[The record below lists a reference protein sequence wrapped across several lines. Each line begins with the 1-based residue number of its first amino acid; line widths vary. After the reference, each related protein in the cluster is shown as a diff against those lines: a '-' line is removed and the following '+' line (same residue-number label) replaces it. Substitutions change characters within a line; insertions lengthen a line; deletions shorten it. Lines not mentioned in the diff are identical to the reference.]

1 MSSRVRKAGL
11 LGVLW
16 ASGPAKVVA
25 AALVLAVTAT
35 SGGDAVNGWGRSE
48 TYAADAIAEPGPGQ
62 RWGEAQADP
71 DHLEGTPGNHTV
83 PESLRSRYP
92 KVEWDVQPHNT
103 ATVEDAPVAET
114 KGFEEGKSQ
123 EKPEARTK
131 YEKVY
136 ANADGTETTE
146 FSAGPVNYRD
156 GDRWQPIRTE
166 LVPQDQDQ
174 GWHNAADEVDV
185 RVARQADAERLTTL
199 AVDAEHEV
207 SYGLAGA
214 TKVDGAANGSTAT
227 YTEVQPGV
235 DLELESQ
242 PGGVKETLV
251 LTRPGATGFTFPLT
265 LKNLTAHV
273 EHNQVLLKD
282 RAGTTRA
289 VIPPG
294 DMVDANGH
302 RSTAVTYTLTSHNG
316 RQALQLALDA
326 AWLAQ
331 AAYPVAVDPTIQL
344 PVTGE
349 AADSSLY
356 VNGTSS
362 SPGGNTL
369 MVGPNAASYL
379 RFGGLVDK
387 LRHHTIFGA
396 QLWLVNYDADSCRP
410 RAVTVHPVTQGWAS
424 SDDVDFP
431 GPATGRQLAER
442 SFAHGHIAF
451 GQSSSACPTA
461 GELINLGGGGRD
473 LVQKWVNGEQANNG
487 ISLRASGDGS
497 GKKFTGPATAN
508 PPRLY
513 VTHSPYNATYA
524 LANPVPNPPVLQNQ
538 DGKVKIAVTNKS
550 ASAWAPGD
558 YYLAYRAYN
567 AKTGASV
574 VQQRSANLTATV
586 SRNQRVTLDATVKAL
601 PPGKYFLDFTM
612 VKTGGPVFTD
622 HQVPPGRVVLE
633 VFDIAPVVQEL
644 YPPNGYQTSTLTPQL
659 WARALDVDAPPSV
672 TMQFKFEVCERDA
685 ANKPVNCVNSGYQA
699 KTAWTVPAG
708 TLKWSKAYDWR
719 AYVKDATN
727 EVISPYSTIFTS
739 VPQPEITSRLA
750 GGPYATKDQEFDPQ
764 TGNYS
769 TAAVDA
775 SVTTVGPELRVVRT
789 YNSLDPR
796 RDGIFGAGW
805 STRYDMKL
813 VPDDDGSGNVV
824 ITYPDG
830 QQVRFGR
837 NPDGTFAAPFGRQA
851 KLTVDTAAWRLLD
864 LSGTTYQ
871 FSLNGRLN
879 RITDS
884 ANRAV
889 VLTYDTTTGKLQKA
903 QVSNSQT
910 NTAGRYLTFT
920 WTGNHVTSVKA
931 DQTTW
936 GYTYTGDLL
945 TKVCAGD
952 CTSYEYTAGSHYRTT
967 VLDSRPESYWRLGE
981 PEGTAAA
988 GEVAVNL
995 GKDAGAYKN
1004 VTLNAPGINTTDTAA
1019 SFNGTT
1025 SSVDLPKGTLKKS
1038 RDAAVELW
1046 FKSSVTGSGGPLL
1059 GYQDKALGSAS
1070 TTGVPVLYVGTD
1082 GRLRG
1087 QFGVGAV
1094 SPITSGTLV
1103 NDGKWHHVVLNSMG
1117 STQTLFL
1124 DGAKVG
1130 ELTGKQVDHEK
1141 LTFNQVGAAYAT
1153 GTWPAWGTTPQ
1164 RHFAGVIDEVALYS
1178 GPIGPQV
1185 IAAHRNANNQAD
1197 QLSKITLPSG
1207 KVAAAIAY
1215 DTNRDRVKEQTD
1227 DHGGTW
1233 RIGPPAVY
1241 GGDDDLR
1248 RTVEVLD
1255 PANRPSL
1262 YEYDALGGWLLRLG
1276 QPLGLEARPE
1286 DRPGE
1291 PTGTPT
1297 PPTET
1302 CGKPDPNDPAFC
1314 TTIPNGSGGPVFVRY
1329 GAEGMSIRSYSYDD
1343 KGQLSVVTDEN
1354 GDTVTLG
1361 YDARGNITSQ
1371 KTCRTAT
1378 ACHTTYQTYPT
1389 TITDEYDPRNFLP
1402 LESRDGRSASATDTT
1417 YRTSFSYHPTGQ
1429 VLQETAPDGS
1439 FVKHTYTNGAEA
1451 AVNGGSPPAALLAST
1466 MDARGKTTRY
1476 AYYNNGDLARVTA
1489 PNGLVTE
1496 HTYDNLGR
1504 RATTRAISDSFPAG
1518 VVTTFTHDARSRIKT
1533 TTGPLTT
1540 DAVTGEKHQLRT
1552 TNTFDA
1558 DGNVTQVEEADT
1570 QGNDPPRVTKYDYDQ
1585 HNRLSR
1591 ETDAEGYETSYEHD
1605 AFGHRTS
1612 ETDPNGNRFDFAYT
1626 SRGALAEVR
1635 LRDWRSDPTG
1645 VPAPANGYLLLQ
1657 SLSYDF
1663 AGRLASETDAM
1674 GRRTESQYW
1683 GDGLLRRKV
1692 LKDFDN
1698 PDGSKRD
1705 FVLEDNT
1712 YDGAG
1717 NLTRKVT
1724 ANGKSVTE
1732 HTHDRLGRLST
1743 VVVDPTGLR
1752 RTTTYSYDGGD
1763 NVTRTVTGGKAS
1775 NVPWEVSAT
1784 PETVTYRHDDVG
1796 NVVEETVTDGITD
1809 RVTKYAY
1816 DQRGHQVSVTD
1827 ARLNTT
1833 TYGFDEL
1840 GRQVVATGAEVSVER
1855 DGGAPTRVKP
1865 TAKTG
1870 YNTFD
1875 EVVATADELGTVS
1888 TVEHDRLGR
1897 VVSSTKP
1904 THQGITPTVRT
1915 SYDGNGNVTEV
1926 VNARGHTTKLAYDQ
1940 LDRLVTWDEPA
1951 TTGRAVSRYAFT
1963 RSGRLF
1969 SKTGPDG
1976 ARTESTYDDLDREIT
1991 STQYERKP
1999 TAGTFTA
2006 WQRYDD
2012 LGNVTSAVAPS
2023 GAATAFAYDTLGR
2036 LIKQTDPAGVPTHHG
2051 YDAAGNAVRAT
2062 DGLGRTT
2069 RTAFDLFG
2077 DQVARSELKP
2087 DGTVLRTTKF
2097 GHDPAGNTTT
2107 VTDAKLN
2114 TTTFEFDAGDRLV
2127 RQVEPEGVVQEFG
2140 YDAAGNLTRYTD
2152 PRGHRTITTYNPWG
2166 LPEKVVEPATAA
2178 HPDDRTWT
2186 SEYDANG
2193 NEVKLTAP
2201 GGVTRTRTYDPA
2213 DQPTAETGAGAEK
2226 PTAARDIAYDV
2237 VGRATR
2243 VGSDTYTY
2251 DDRGNLLTTA
2261 GPGGAA
2267 EFGYDADGNPTTRRD
2282 AAGSASYTY
2291 LKGRLS
2297 TVSDG
2302 LAGVTQTYSYDAAG
2316 AVKTIGYGAG
2326 RTRTYGYD
2334 DYGRLHTD
2342 VLTGSTGQGISSIAY
2357 TRNELDL
2364 VAGKTENG
2372 VETTYSYDAVGRLK
2386 SATAGGVT
2394 TPYEWDAAGNR
2405 TKAGAKTATY
2415 DERNR
2420 LLSDGDYT
2428 YTYSPRG
2435 TLASRTS
2442 SGHAE
2447 PFAFDA
2453 FDRMLSAA
2461 GQAYTYDALDRVATR
2476 NGTAFTYAGLGDDV
2490 VSDGSATFARGPG
2503 EELLATKKGGT
2514 SRVPVANGHGDVV
2527 GAMAPDGQALAD
2539 RTAYDAFGQVTAK
2552 TGDTGPLGY
2561 QGDWTDPATGQVDM
2575 GARWYDPAAGVFGS
2589 RDDIPFQGG
2598 DGVRANRYTYG
2609 AGDPV
2614 GQVDPDGHWSWPW
2627 DWFDD
2632 DDDAPSQWVVP
2643 YECYLCFDHG
2653 DIAWA
2658 IGEQADRFSGKKK
2671 KKKQSGANGTYPSYA
2686 PGPAYRGSGGSGRSC
2701 GSCYNASAAAQAEA
2715 ARRAEQERKRR
2726 VTAQAK
2732 AAAQYSARHVPRTV
2746 SGAAHA
2752 PVTNMPKTVSSNPK
2766 LPASKVGASRD
2777 VVADARR
2784 GTDKIYDAAVQKAGN
2799 PVKNTSKASSAS
2811 GSGGGF
2817 SWKWRGWK
2825 TEGADALDFLA
2836 EISGYND
2843 GKRCVTEGDTESCIW
2858 TAVSVLSL
2866 FAGPYGVGAV
2876 RAAKGIR
2883 MGAKHG
2889 DELVDAACTLVAGGN
2904 SFAGD
2909 TPVRMG
2915 DGSTEEIDDIR
2926 IGDRVSAADPTTG
2939 RAGSFAVTDVIV
2951 GTGAKDMVE
2960 VTVSAQGRTS
2970 TLTTTHGH
2978 PFWADGEW
2986 VDAGD
2991 LAVGQELYEGTVV
3004 GVRSWTEQ
3012 RTVYNLTVD
3021 AVHTFQVVAG
3031 AADVLV
3037 HNAGRCGAA
3046 LAKVRAG
3053 ATAVKNGV
3061 VSGAKAVGRGAQA
3074 AGRGVASGA
3083 QAVGRGLASGAQA
3096 AGRGLASVGR
3106 GLWEGSKTVGRW
3118 GRTKFLTNPVAYV
3131 RESPGKALAQC
3142 LGVNGVVTGLTIYLN
3157 SGQVQFK
3164 PENVVIIGVA
3174 GCLGTTVKD
3183 SWYMDRK

>member
-11 LGVLW
+11 LGALW

-25 AALVLAVTAT
+25 VAVVLAVTAT
-35 SGGDAVNGWGRSE
+35 SGGDAVDGWGRSE
-48 TYAADAIAEPGPGQ
+48 THAADTEVVPGPGQ

-71 DHLEGTPGNHTV
+71 DHLDGAPDNHTV
-83 PESLRSRYP
+83 PDSLRSRYP
-92 KVEWDVQPHNT
+92 KVEWDVHPHNT
-103 ATVEDAPVAET
+103 ASVETPPATET

-131 YEKVY
+131 HEKVY
-136 ANADGTETTE
+136 TNPDGTETTE
-146 FSAGPVNYRD
+146 FSAGPVHYRD
-156 GDRWQPIRTE
+156 GDQWKPIEPR
-166 LVPQDQDQ
+166 LVPDDQ

-185 RVARQADAERLTTL
+185 RLARHADAERLTTL
-199 AVDAEHEV
+199 TVDADHEV

-214 TKVDGAANGSTAT
+214 NEVDGAANGSTAT
-227 YTEVQPGV
+227 YPGVQPGV
-235 DLELESQ
+235 DLRLESQ

-251 LTRPGATGFTFPLT
+251 LTRPGPTDFTFPLT

-282 RAGTTRA
+282 RTDTTRA

-294 DMVDANGH
+294 DMVDANGV

-316 RQALQLALDA
+316 RQALRLTLDGT
-326 AWLAQ
+326 WLAQ
-331 AAYPVAVDPTIQL
+331 AAYPVAVDPTVQL

-396 QLWLVNYDADSCRP
+396 QLWLVNYDADSCKP
-410 RAVTVHPVTQGWAS
+410 RNVTVHPVTQSWAS

-431 GPATGRQLAER
+431 GPSTGRQLAER

-451 GQSSSACPTA
+451 GQSSSNCPTA

-473 LVQKWVNGEQANNG
+473 LVQKWVDGTQADNG

-550 ASAWAPGD
+550 AAAWAPGD

-586 SRNQRVTLDATVKAL
+586 NRNQRVTLDATIKAL

-622 HQVPPGRVVLE
+622 HQVPPGRIVLE
-633 VFDIAPVVQEL
+633 VFDIPPVVQEL
-644 YPPNGYQTSTLTPQL
+644 YPPNGYQARTLTPQL

-727 EVISPYSTIFTS
+727 EIISPYSTVLTS

-750 GGPYATKDQEFDPQ
+750 GGPYGTKDQEFDPQ

-805 STRYDMKL
+805 STRYDMKV

-824 ITYPDG
+824 VTYPDG

-837 NPDGTFAAPFGRQA
+837 NADGTFAAPFGRQA
-851 KLTVDTAAWRLLD
+851 KLTVDTTAWRLLD

-910 NTAGRYLTFT
+910 NTAGRFITFT
-920 WTGNHVTSVKA
+920 WTGDRVTAVKA

-936 GYTYTGDLL
+936 SYTYTGDLL
-945 TKVCAGD
+945 TKACVGTA
-952 CTSYEYTAGSHYRTT
+952 CTGYEYTAGSHYRTT

-988 GEVAVNL
+988 SEVAVNL
-995 GKDAGAYKN
+995 GKDVGTYKN
-1004 VTLNAPGINTTDTAA
+1004 ITLNTPGINATDTAA

-1025 SSVDLPKGTLKKS
+1025 SAVDLPKGTLKKS
-1038 RDAAVELW
+1038 RDGAVELW

-1070 TTGVPVLYVGTD
+1070 TTGVPILYVGTD
-1082 GRLRG
+1082 GKLRG
-1087 QFGVGAV
+1087 QFGVGSV
-1094 SPITSGTLV
+1094 SPITSGVLV
-1103 NDGKWHHVVLNSMG
+1103 NDGKWHHVVLSSMG
-1117 STQTLFL
+1117 ATQTLFL

-1164 RHFAGVIDEVALYS
+1164 RHFSGVIDEVAVYA
-1178 GPIGPQV
+1178 GPVGPTTTT
-1185 IAAHRNANNQAD
+1185 AHRAANNQAD
-1197 QLSKITLPSG
+1197 QLAKITLPSG
-1207 KVAAAIAY
+1207 KVAATTTY
-1215 DTNRDRVKEQTD
+1215 DTTRDRVKEHTD
-1227 DHGGTW
+1227 DNGGTW
-1233 RIGPPAVY
+1233 RVGPPAVY

-1291 PTGTPT
+1291 PTSTPA
-1297 PPTET
+1297 PPAET
-1302 CGKPDPNDPAFC
+1302 CGKPDPNDPSFC

-1343 KGQLSVVTDEN
+1343 KGQLTVVTDEN

-1361 YDARGNITSQ
+1361 YDARGNITSK

-1378 ACHTTYQTYPT
+1378 ECHTTYETYPT
-1389 TITDEYDPRNFLP
+1389 TVTDEYDPRNFLP
-1402 LESRDGRSASATDTT
+1402 LESRDGRSASATDNT
-1417 YRTSFSYHPTGQ
+1417 YRTTFGYHPTGQ
-1429 VLQETAPDGS
+1429 LVQETAPDGS

-1466 MDARGKTTRY
+1466 MDARGRTTRY

-1496 HTYDNLGR
+1496 YTYDNLGR
-1504 RATTRAISDSFPAG
+1504 RVTVKEISDSFPAG
-1518 VVTTFTHDARSRIKT
+1518 VTTTFSYDAMSRLRT
-1533 TTGPLTT
+1533 TTGQLTA
-1540 DAVTGEKHQLRT
+1540 DAVSGEKHQRRT
-1552 TNTFDA
+1552 TNTFDV
-1558 DGNVTQVEEADT
+1558 DGNITQVEEADA
-1570 QGNDPPRVTKYDYDQ
+1570 QGNDAPRVTKYDYDQ
-1585 HNRLSR
+1585 HNRLAR
-1591 ETDAEGYETSYEHD
+1591 ETDAEGGETSYEHD
-1605 AFGHRTS
+1605 AFGQRTS
-1612 ETDPNGNRFDFAYT
+1612 ETDPNGNRFDFAHT
-1626 SRGALAEVR
+1626 SRGSLAEVR
-1635 LRDWRSDPTG
+1635 LRDWRSDPAG
-1645 VPAPANGYLLLQ
+1645 VPAPANGYLLLA

-1674 GRRTESQYW
+1674 GRRTEFQYW

-1692 LKDFDN
+1692 LKDLRN

-1717 NLTRKVT
+1717 NLTRKVA

-1732 HTHDRLGRLST
+1732 HTHDRLGRLAT

-1763 NVTRTVTGGKAS
+1763 NVTRAVTGGKAS
-1775 NVPWEVSAT
+1775 NAPWEVSAA
-1784 PETVTYRHDDVG
+1784 PEAVSYRHDDVG

-1809 RVTKYAY
+1809 RVTKFTY
-1816 DQRGHQVSVTD
+1816 DQRGHQTSVTD
-1827 ARLNTT
+1827 PRLNTA

-1840 GRQVVATGAEVSVER
+1840 GRQVTATGAAVSVER
-1855 DGGAPTRVKP
+1855 DGGAPTTTKP
-1865 TAKTG
+1865 TTKTG

-1875 EVVATADELGTVS
+1875 DVVATADALGNVS
-1888 TVEHDRLGR
+1888 TAEYDRLGR
-1897 VVSSTKP
+1897 VVAASSP
-1904 THQGITPTVRT
+1904 THQGVTPTVKT
-1915 SYDGNGNVTEV
+1915 SYDGNGNVTEI
-1926 VNARGHTTKLAYDQ
+1926 VNARGHATRLAYDQ
-1940 LDRLVTWDEPA
+1940 LDRVVTWDEPA
-1951 TTGRAVSRYAFT
+1951 TTGRAVTRYAFT
-1963 RSGRLF
+1963 RSGQVL
-1969 SKTGPDG
+1969 STTLPDG
-1976 ARTESTYDDLDREIT
+1976 ARTESTYDDLDRPVT
-1991 STQYERKP
+1991 ATQYERKP
-1999 TAGTFTA
+1999 TTGTFTA

-2023 GAATAFAYDTLGR
+2023 GAAAAFTYDTLGQ
-2036 LIKQTDPAGVPTHHG
+2036 LIKETDPAGVPTHRG
-2051 YDAAGNAVRAT
+2051 YDAAGNAVRVT

-2069 RTAFDLFG
+2069 RLAYDLFG
-2077 DQVARSELKP
+2077 DQVAKSELKP
-2087 DGTVLRTTKF
+2087 DGTVLRTTRF

-2127 RQVEPEGVVQEFG
+2127 RQVEPEGVTQEFG

-2152 PRGHRTITTYNPWG
+2152 PRGHRTITTYNAWG
-2166 LPEKVVEPATAA
+2166 LPEKVIEPATAA
-2178 HPDDRTWT
+2178 HPTDRTWT

-2201 GGVTRTRTYDPA
+2201 GGVVRTRTHDPA
-2213 DQPTAETGAGAEK
+2213 DQLTAETGSGAEQ
-2226 PTAARDIAYDV
+2226 PTTARDIAYDV
-2237 VGRATR
+2237 VGRAIR
-2243 VGSDTYTY
+2243 VGSDTYSY

-2282 AAGSASYTY
+2282 AAGTATYSY
-2291 LKGRLS
+2291 LKGRLHA
-2297 TVSDG
+2297 VAEG
-2302 LAGVTQTYSYDAAG
+2302 LAGVTRTYGYDAAG
-2316 AVKTIGYGAG
+2316 ALKTIGYGAG
-2326 RTRTYGYD
+2326 RTRTLSYD
-2334 DYGRLHTD
+2334 DHGRLHTD
-2342 VLTGSTGQGISSIAY
+2342 VLAGSAGQSISSTAY
-2357 TRNELDL
+2357 KRDELDL
-2364 VAGKTENG
+2364 VSSKTENG
-2372 VETTYSYDAVGRLK
+2372 VETTYTYDAVGRLK
-2386 SATAGGVT
+2386 TATTGGVT

-2405 TKAGAKTATY
+2405 TKAGAKTSTY

-2428 YTYSPRG
+2428 YAYSPRG
-2435 TLASRTS
+2435 TTASRTS
-2442 SGHAE
+2442 SGHTE

-2453 FDRMLSAA
+2453 FDRMVGAA
-2461 GQAYTYDALDRVATR
+2461 GQTFTYDGLDRVATR
-2476 NGTAFTYAGLGDDV
+2476 NGAAFTYAGLDDEV
-2490 VSDGSATFARGPG
+2490 VSDGAATFARGPG
-2503 EELLATKKGGT
+2503 DELLATRKGET
-2514 SRVPVANGHGDVV
+2514 SRVPVANGHGDVI
-2527 GAMAPDGQALAD
+2527 GAIAPDGQALSD
-2539 RTAYDAFGQVTAK
+2539 RTSYDPFGEVTAK

-2575 GARWYDPAAGVFGS
+2575 GARWYDPSAGVFTS

-2598 DGVRANRYTYG
+2598 DGIRANRYTYG

-2632 DDDAPSQWVVP
+2632 DDDDGPSQWVET
-2643 YECYLCFDHG
+2643 YECIVFCDYASDLSWL
-2653 DIAWA
+2653 IRQ
-2658 IGEQADRFSGKKK
+2658 QADNLSGKKRK
-2671 KKKQSGANGTYPSYA
+2671 KSPGASGTYPDYA
-2686 PGPAYRGSGGSGRSC
+2686 RGPAYSGPGGGGSC
-2701 GSCYNASAAAQAEA
+2701 GSCYKRGGGGPTAAERAEA
-2715 ARRAEQERKRR
+2715 ARRAEHERKRR

-2732 AAAQYSARHVPRTV
+2732 AAAQYSARHTPRTV

-2752 PVTNMPKTVSSNPK
+2752 PVTNMPKTVSSDPK
-2766 LPASKVGASRD
+2766 LPANQVGANRD
-2777 VVADARR
+2777 VVADAKR

-2799 PVKNTSKASSAS
+2799 PVSNTSAASKS
-2811 GSGGGF
+2811 GAGGGGF
-2817 SWKWRGWK
+2817 AWKWPKWQGWK
-2825 TEGADALDFLA
+2825 AEGKALLNGLA

-2843 GKRCVTEGDTESCIW
+2843 GKRCVTEGDVESCIW
-2858 TAVSVLSL
+2858 AGVSVLSL

-2876 RAAKGIR
+2876 RAAKGVR
-2883 MGAKHG
+2883 MGAKHA
-2889 DELVDAACTLVAGGN
+2889 DELVGAACALVASN
-2904 SFAGD
+2904 SFTGD
-2909 TPVRMG
+2909 TAVRMG
-2915 DGSTEEIDDIR
+2915 DGSTKR
-2926 IGDRVSAADPTTG
+2926 IEDVHVGDQVAATDPTTG
-2939 RAGSFAVTDVIV
+2939 ESGAFTVTDLITRAGV
-2951 GTGAKDMVE
+2951 KQMVE
-2960 VTVSAQGRTS
+2960 VTVEAEGRTS
-2970 TLTTTHGH
+2970 TLTTTDGH
-2978 PFWADGEW
+2978 PFWADGAWAE
-2986 VDAGD
+2986 AGD
-2991 LAVGQELYEGTVV
+2991 LVAGQRLSEGTVV

-3012 RTVYNLTVD
+3012 RTVHNLTVD
-3021 AVHTFQVVAG
+3021 TVHTFQVVAG
-3031 AADVLV
+3031 DADVLV
-3037 HNAGRCGAA
+3037 HNAGRCGKA

-3061 VSGAKAVGRGAQA
+3061 VSGAKAVASGARAVGRGVQA
-3074 AGRGVASGA
+3074 VGRGVAS
-3083 QAVGRGLASGAQA
+3083 
-3096 AGRGLASVGR
+3096 AGRWLGMHARIIG
-3106 GLWEGSKTVGRW
+3106 K
-3118 GRTKFLTNPVAYV
+3118 RTGYYIALNPARFFLKCIALPVA
-3131 RESPGKALAQC
+3131 
-3142 LGVNGVVTGLTIYLN
+3142 VTGA
-3157 SGQVQFK
+3157 S
-3164 PENVVIIGVA
+3164 
-3174 GCLGTTVKD
+3174 TTVDNTAVTLGAMVGSTMACAVNMTHDAWPTYKP
-3183 SWYMDRK
+3183 K

>member
-16 ASGPAKVVA
+16 ASAPVKVVVVG
-25 AALVLAVTAT
+25 LVLAVTAT
-35 SGGDAVNGWGRSE
+35 SAGDAVNGWGRSE
-48 TYAADAIAEPGPGQ
+48 TYAASTELEPGPGQ
-62 RWGEAQADP
+62 RWGEAQSDP
-71 DHLEGTPGNHTV
+71 DHLEGAPNNHTV
-83 PESLRSRYP
+83 PASLRSRYP

-103 ATVEDAPVAET
+103 ATVEDPPAAEA
-114 KGFEEGKSQ
+114 KGYEEGKSQ

-136 ANADGTETTE
+136 SNPDGTETTE

-156 GDRWQPIRTE
+156 GDEWKPIRTE
-166 LVPQDQDQ
+166 LVPQDQ
-174 GWHNAADEVDV
+174 GWHNAADEVDI
-185 RVARQADAERLTTL
+185 RLARQAAADRLTTL
-199 AVDAEHEV
+199 TVDADHEV

-214 TKVDGAANGSTAT
+214 NDVTGAANGSTAT
-227 YTEVQPGV
+227 YPEVQPGV

-251 LTRPGATGFTFPLT
+251 LTRPGATTFTFPLT
-265 LKNLTAHV
+265 LKNLTAHIDA
-273 EHNQVLLKD
+273 NQVLLTD
-282 RAGTTRA
+282 GSGRTRA

-294 DMVDANGH
+294 DMVDADGN
-302 RSTAVTYTLTSHNG
+302 RSTAVTYALTTHDGRPALRLTLDET
-316 RQALQLALDA
+316 
-326 AWLAQ
+326 WLAH
-331 AAYPVAVDPTIQL
+331 AAYPVAVDPTVQL
-344 PVTGE
+344 PVTGD
-349 AADSSLY
+349 AADSSLH

-362 SPGGNTL
+362 APGGQL
-369 MVGPNAASYL
+369 LGVGPNAASYL
-379 RFGGLVDK
+379 RFGSLVDK

-410 RAVTVHPVTQGWAS
+410 RAVTVHPVTQSWAS

-451 GQSSSACPTA
+451 GQSSSNCPTA
-461 GELINLGGGGRD
+461 GELINLGAGGRD

-513 VTHSPYNATYA
+513 VTHSPYNATYS
-524 LANPVPNPPVLQNQ
+524 LANPVPDPPVLQNQ

-550 ASAWAPGD
+550 AAAWAPGD

-574 VQQRSANLTATV
+574 VQQRSANLTGTV
-586 SRNQRVTLDATVKAL
+586 NRNQRVTLDATIKAL

-633 VFDIAPVVQEL
+633 VFDIPPVVQEL
-644 YPPNGYQTSTLTPQL
+644 HPPNGYQTPTLTPQL
-659 WARALDVDAPPSV
+659 WARALDIDAPPSV

-685 ANKPVNCVNSGYQA
+685 ANKPVDCVNSGYQA

-719 AYVKDATN
+719 AYVKDVNN
-727 EVISPYSTIFTS
+727 EVISPYSTILTS

-750 GGPYATKDQEFDPQ
+750 GGPYGTKDQEFDPQ

-775 SVTTVGPELRVVRT
+775 SVTGVGPELRVVRT

-796 RDGIFGAGW
+796 RDGLFGAGW

-837 NPDGTFAAPFGRQA
+837 NADGTFAAPFGRQA
-851 KLTVDTAAWRLLD
+851 RLTVDGAAWRLLD

-903 QVSNSQT
+903 QVANSQT
-910 NTAGRYLTFT
+910 NTAGRYVTFT
-920 WTGNHVTSVKA
+920 WTGNRVTAVKA

-936 GYTYTGDLL
+936 SYTYTGDLL
-945 TKVCAGD
+945 TKVCAGG

-981 PEGTAAA
+981 PEGAAA
-988 GEVAVNL
+988 ASEVAVNL
-995 GKDAGAYKN
+995 GKDAGTYKN
-1004 VTLNAPGINTTDTAA
+1004 VTLATPGINGADTAA

-1025 SSVDLPKGTLKKS
+1025 SSVALPKGTLKKS
-1038 RDAAVELW
+1038 RDGAVELW

-1070 TTGVPVLYVGTD
+1070 TTGVPILYVGTD
-1082 GRLRG
+1082 GKLRG
-1087 QFGVGAV
+1087 QFGVGAI
-1094 SPITSGTLV
+1094 SPITSGTTV
-1103 NDGKWHHVVLNSMG
+1103 NDGKWHHVVLDSMG
-1117 STQTLFL
+1117 GTQSLFL

-1130 ELTGKQVDHEK
+1130 QLTGKQIDHEK
-1141 LTFNQVGAAYAT
+1141 LTFNQIGAAYAT
-1153 GTWPAWGTTPQ
+1153 GTWPAWGSTPQ
-1164 RHFAGVIDEVALYS
+1164 RHFAGVIDEVAVYS
-1178 GPIGPQV
+1178 GPLGPQSA
-1185 IAAHRNANNQAD
+1185 AAHRAANNQAD
-1197 QLSKITLPSG
+1197 QLAKITLPSG
-1207 KVAAAIAY
+1207 KVAATISY
-1215 DTNRDRVKEQTD
+1215 DTALDRVKEQVD
-1227 DHGGTW
+1227 EHGGSW
-1233 RIGPPAVY
+1233 RVGPPAVY

-1291 PTGTPT
+1291 PTSAPT

-1314 TTIPNGSGGPVFVRY
+1314 TTIPNSSGGPVFVRY

-1343 KGQLSVVTDEN
+1343 SGRLTVVTDEN
-1354 GDTVTLG
+1354 GDAVTLG
-1361 YDARGNITSQ
+1361 YDERGNVTST

-1378 ACHTTYQTYPT
+1378 ECHTSYETYPT
-1389 TITDEYDPRNFLP
+1389 TVTNEYDPRNFLP
-1402 LESRDGRSASATDTT
+1402 LEARDGRSASATDTT
-1417 YRTSFSYHPTGQ
+1417 YRTTFAYHPTGQ
-1429 VLQETAPDGS
+1429 LLQETAPDGS

-1466 MDARGKTTRY
+1466 VDARGKTTRY
-1476 AYYNNGDLARVTA
+1476 AYYNNGDLARVTH
-1489 PNGLVTE
+1489 PSGLITE
-1496 HTYDNLGR
+1496 FTYDNLGR
-1504 RATTRAISDSFPAG
+1504 RAGAKEISDSFPNG
-1518 VVTTFTHDARSRIKT
+1518 VVTTYTYDAMSRLQT
-1533 TTGPLTT
+1533 TTGPITA
-1540 DAVTGEKHQLRT
+1540 DAVTGRKHQLRT
-1552 TNTFDA
+1552 SHTFDA
-1558 DGNVTQVEEADT
+1558 DGNITRTEESDT
-1570 QGNDPPRVTKYDYDQ
+1570 QGNDPTRVTEFEYDD
-1585 HNRLSR
+1585 HNRLTR
-1591 ETDAEGYETSYEHD
+1591 ETDAEGNETSYEYD
-1605 AFGHRTS
+1605 AFGQLTS
-1612 ETDPNGNRFDFAYT
+1612 ETDPNGNRFDYAYT

-1635 LRDWRSDPTG
+1635 LRDWRGDPAG
-1645 VPAPANGYLLLQ
+1645 VPAPANGYLLVA

-1674 GRRTESQYW
+1674 GRRTEYQYW

-1705 FVLEDNT
+1705 YVLEDNA

-1717 NLTRKVT
+1717 NLTRRVT

-1732 HTHDRLGRLST
+1732 HTHDRLGRLAT
-1743 VVVDPTGLR
+1743 VVVDPAGLR
-1752 RTTTYSYDGGD
+1752 RTTTYTYDGGD
-1763 NVTRTVTGGKAS
+1763 NVTRTVTGGKTS

-1784 PETVTYRHDDVG
+1784 PETVTYRHDDAG

-1816 DQRGHQVSVTD
+1816 DQRGHQTSVTD
-1827 ARLNTT
+1827 PRSNTT

-1840 GRQVVATGAEVSVER
+1840 GRQVSVTGAAVAVER
-1855 DGGAPTRVKP
+1855 DGGAPT
-1865 TAKTG
+1865 TAKPSTRTG

-1875 EVVATADELGTVS
+1875 EVVAATDPLGSVS
-1888 TVEHDRLGR
+1888 TTGYDRLGR
-1897 VVSSTKP
+1897 VVTATAP
-1904 THQGITPTVRT
+1904 THDGVTPTVRT

-1926 VNARGHTTKLAYDQ
+1926 VDARGHATRFAYDQ
-1940 LDRLVTWDEPA
+1940 LDRLVARDEPA
-1951 TTGRAVSRYAFT
+1951 STGRAVWRFTYT
-1963 RSGRLF
+1963 RSGQVL
-1969 SKTGPDG
+1969 STTAPDG
-1976 ARTESTYDDLDREIT
+1976 GRVESTYDDLDREIT
-1991 STQYERKP
+1991 STEYERKP
-1999 TAGTFTA
+1999 TTGTFTS

-2012 LGNVTSAVAPS
+2012 LGNVTSSVTPT
-2023 GAATAFAYDTLGR
+2023 GAATTFGYDTLGR
-2036 LIKQTDPAGVPTHHG
+2036 LTKETDPAGVPTHRG
-2051 YDAAGNAVRAT
+2051 YDAAGNEVRVT

-2069 RTAFDLFG
+2069 RLAYDLFG
-2077 DQVARSELKP
+2077 DRVAESDLKP

-2097 GHDPAGNTTT
+2097 GHDAAGNTTS
-2107 VTDAKLN
+2107 VTDAEQN

-2127 RQVEPEGVVQEFG
+2127 KQVEPEGITQEFG

-2152 PRGHRTITTYNPWG
+2152 PRGNRTITTYNPWG

-2178 HPDDRTWT
+2178 HPTDRTWT

-2193 NEVKLTAP
+2193 NEVTLTAP
-2201 GGVTRTRTYDPA
+2201 GGVVRTRTYDPA
-2213 DQPTAETGAGAEK
+2213 DQLTSETGSGAEQ
-2226 PTAARDIAYDV
+2226 PTAARDLAYDPLGQV
-2237 VGRATR
+2237 VR
-2243 VGSDTYTY
+2243 VGDDTYTY

-2261 GPGGAA
+2261 GPGGTA
-2267 EFGYDADGNPTTRRD
+2267 EFGYDGDGNQTTRRD
-2282 AAGSASYTY
+2282 AAGAVTSTY
-2291 LKGRLS
+2291 LKGRLD
-2297 TVSDG
+2297 TVAEG
-2302 LAGVTQTYSYDAAG
+2302 LAGVTRTYGYDAAG

-2334 DYGRLHTD
+2334 DYGRQNSD
-2342 VLTGSTGQGISSIAY
+2342 VLTGSTGNTISSVTYA
-2357 TRNELDL
+2357 RDALDL
-2364 VAGKTENG
+2364 VERKTENG
-2372 VETTYSYDAVGRLK
+2372 VETTYAYDAAGRLRG
-2386 SATAGGVT
+2386 ATTGGVT
-2394 TPYEWDAAGNR
+2394 TAYEWDAAGNR
-2405 TKAGAKTATY
+2405 TKAGAKAATY

-2428 YTYSPRG
+2428 YAYSPRG

-2442 SGHAE
+2442 SGHTE

-2453 FDRMLSAA
+2453 FDRVVGAA
-2461 GQAYTYDALDRVATR
+2461 GQTYTYDGLDRVASR
-2476 NGTAFTYAGLGDDV
+2476 NGVAFTYSGTEDEV
-2490 VSDGSATFARGPG
+2490 VSDGAATFARGPG
-2503 EELLATKKGGT
+2503 DELLATRQGGT
-2514 SRVPVANGHGDVV
+2514 SRVPVANGHGDVI
-2527 GAMAPDGQALAD
+2527 GALAPDGESLTD
-2539 RTAYDAFGQVTAK
+2539 RTTYDAFGRVTAK

-2561 QGDWTDPATGQVDM
+2561 QGDWTDPATGRVDM
-2575 GARWYDPAAGVFGS
+2575 GARWYDPATGAFDS

-2598 DGVRANRYTYG
+2598 DGVRANRYAYG

-2632 DDDAPSQWVVP
+2632 DDDEPSQWVET
-2643 YECYLCFDHG
+2643 YECVIFCFEDMS
-2653 DIAWA
+2653 WA
-2658 IGEQADRFSGKKK
+2658 IRQQADNLSGKKRK
-2671 KKKQSGANGTYPSYA
+2671 KSPGASGTYPSYA
-2686 PGPAYRGSGGSGRSC
+2686 PGPAYRGSGGGGSC
-2701 GSCYNASAAAQAEA
+2701 GACYNASAAARAEA
-2715 ARRAEQERKRR
+2715 ARRAEHERKRR

-2732 AAAQYSARHVPRTV
+2732 SAAQYSARHVPRTV
-2746 SGAAHA
+2746 SGSAHA
-2752 PVTNMPKTVSSNPK
+2752 PVTNMPKPVSSNPK
-2766 LPASKVGASRD
+2766 LPAGKVGANRD
-2777 VVADARR
+2777 VVADAKR
-2784 GTDKIYDAAVQKAGN
+2784 GTDRIYDAAVQKAGN
-2799 PVKNTSKASSAS
+2799 PVRNTTKASSGS
-2811 GSGGGF
+2811 KSGGGGF
-2817 SWKWRGWK
+2817 AWKWPKWQGWK
-2825 TEGADALDFLA
+2825 NEGKGLLDTLG
-2836 EISGYND
+2836 EISGFND
-2843 GKRCVTEGDTESCIW
+2843 GKRCVTEGDAESCVW
-2858 TAVSVLSL
+2858 SVVSVASL

-2876 RAAKGIR
+2876 RAAKGVR
-2883 MGAKHG
+2883 LGAKYG
-2889 DELVDAACTLVAGGN
+2889 DEAVEAACALVAAN

-2909 TPVRMG
+2909 TAVRLG
-2915 DGSTEEIDDIR
+2915 DGSTKAIADVR
-2926 IGDRVSAADPTTG
+2926 IGDQVAAADPTTG
-2939 RAGSFAVTDVIV
+2939 RTGSFAVTDVI
-2951 GTGAKDMVE
+2951 TGAGVKGMTE
-2960 VTVSAQGRTS
+2960 VTVSAGGRTS
-2970 TLTTTHGH
+2970 TLTTTDGH
-2978 PFWADGEW
+2978 PFWADGRW
-2986 VDAGD
+2986 VEAGD
-2991 LAVGQELYEGTVV
+2991 LVAGQRLSEGTVV
-3004 GVRSWTEQ
+3004 GVRSWSEQ
-3012 RTVYNLTVD
+3012 RTVHNLTVD

-3031 AADVLV
+3031 DADVLV
-3037 HNAGRCGAA
+3037 HNAGKCGKA
-3046 LAKVRAG
+3046 LAKVKSGLG
-3053 ATAVKNGV
+3053 AAKNALARGGTAVANG
-3061 VSGAKAVGRGAQA
+3061 ARAVGRGVQSF
-3074 AGRGVASGA
+3074 GRGVANLGKFAARKARIEIKRTSMYVINNSGRA
-3083 QAVGRGLASGAQA
+3083 FRKCVLAPAIAPVVG
-3096 AGRGLASVGR
+3096 
-3106 GLWEGSKTVGRW
+3106 
-3118 GRTKFLTNPVAYV
+3118 VAMD
-3131 RESPGKALAQC
+3131 KATYGIG
-3142 LGVNGVVTGLTIYLN
+3142 LGVAWALRCAVDMSHDAMKTNKN
-3157 SGQVQFK
+3157 H
-3164 PENVVIIGVA
+3164 
-3174 GCLGTTVKD
+3174 
-3183 SWYMDRK
+3183 R